1 VPSRTP
7 NLPKN
12 LFIFW
17 DKGFDSA
24 PDICQYC
31 LQSWRDMN
39 PSWQINVLDQE
50 SANDIVYRNSFPDHM
65 KIAHY
70 ADVLRTNVL
79 ATKGGVWADA
89 TLLCL
94 KPLDDWL
101 PLFFC
106 QSPFFVF
113 YRPGKDRMLSN
124 WFISAESSSILIEK
138 WCDKTNKYWY
148 NRTSKADTYFWHHY
162 LFESILAT
170 SPDARS
176 EWKKMP
182 KVSAG
187 PPHLLKRALGKSG
200 LDIDTARIIAHTP
213 VQKLSHK
220 GKLTPAIIEEALR
233 VVREAAA

>member
-148 NRTSKADTYFWHHY
+148 NRTSKADTYFGITIY
-162 LFESILAT
+162 LNPFLRHRQMRGVNGRKCPKLAL
-170 SPDARS
+170 
-176 EWKKMP
+176 
-182 KVSAG
+182 V
-187 PPHLLKRALGKSG
+187 L
-200 LDIDTARIIAHTP
+200 HTYSNERWEKA
-213 VQKLSHK
+213 V
-220 GKLTPAIIEEALR
+220 
-233 VVREAAA
+233 